1 MKEFSDMKR
10 SEIQEILKSIDAHVP
25 GQWEVSCENQTYVRR
40 FMPQRR
46 LILLGGGYI
55 AQALCRLAPR
65 LDFAVTDVDDRPD
78 FANHTLFPD
87 AETIICDDFQKA
99 VKTIGI
105 TQYDFVTVLT
115 RGHRWDGHCLRAIFD
130 GTMPAYLGMVGSRRR
145 IAGLYDLLA
154 SEGYDRRK
162 MEVIHAPV
170 GLSIGAVT
178 PDEIAVSIAAELIQA
193 RHDLPRDPNVLVQ
206 EDADREL
213 LCDLA
218 ENTERAAAVV
228 IETKGSVPTKTGA
241 VMAADMLG
249 RTAGTVGGGCGEFAV
264 VTAAREVLKSGAP
277 KLIDIDMTNEV
288 TDEDGMV
295 CGGTMKVWVEKLTD

>member
-1 MKEFSDMKR
+1 MKR
-10 SEIQEILKSIDAHVP
+10 SEIREVLKSLDAHVP
-25 GQWEVSCENQTYVRR
+25 GQWELLCDSHAYVRR
-40 FMPQRR
+40 FVPQRR

-55 AQALCRLAPR
+55 AQSLCRLAPR

-78 FANHTLFPD
+78 FANRTLFPD
-87 AETIICDDFQKA
+87 AETILCDDFQKA
-99 VKTIGI
+99 IRTIGI
-105 TQYDFVTVLT
+105 TSYDFVTVLT

-154 SEGYDRRK
+154 SEGYDRQK
-162 MEVIHAPV
+162 MSFIHAPV
-170 GLSIGAVT
+170 GLDIGAVT
-178 PDEIAVSIAAELIQA
+178 PDEIAVSIAAELIKA
-193 RHDLPRDPNVLVQ
+193 RHDLPKDPNVLLQ

-213 LCDLA
+213 LTDLTGK
-218 ENTERAAAVV
+218 EERAAAVV

-241 VMAADMLG
+241 VMGANMLG
-249 RTAGTVGGGCGEFAV
+249 RTSGTVGGGCGEFAV
-264 VTAAREVLKSGAP
+264 VTAARDVLRSGEP

-295 CGGTMKVWVEKLTD
+295 CGGTMKVWVEKITD